1 MTLLTVESAL
11 NLKEYPINQPGSE
24 PYTKLVDHCRRQLM
38 EDGACELPN
47 FLSPKGL
54 EHLIEESVSMA
65 KGAYFNAVVGNAY
78 LSATDETVA
87 PDHPKRM
94 TEPTRLGVIAYD
106 EYPADAV
113 LRSIYEYNALMLF
126 VGDVLQLPSIHRYAD
141 PMGGLNLSVMTD
153 GDYLR
158 WHFDQTDFVT
168 SIAVQT
174 SEKGGEFEY
183 VPMIRTANDERYGE
197 VKKVLLNDHP
207 GVKKIANRPGTLLLF
222 KGRYSI
228 HRVSEIKGP
237 KPRLMALLA
246 YDEKPGINSTDH
258 LRMMRY
264 GRTGPKQN

>member
-1 MTLLTVESAL
+1 MTTLTVESAL
-11 NLKEYPINQPGSE
+11 NLTEYPINKPGTE
-24 PYTKLVDHCRRQLM
+24 PYKKLVEHCQRQLR
-38 EDGACELPN
+38 EDGACELVD
-47 FLSPKGL
+47 FLSPNGL
-54 EHLIEESVSMA
+54 ERLINESVQIS

-78 LSATDETVA
+78 LSATDESVA
-87 PDHPKRM
+87 TDHPRRM

-106 EYPADAV
+106 EYPPDAV
-113 LRSIYEYNALMLF
+113 LRSIYEYEPLMKF
-126 VGDVLQLPSIHRYAD
+126 VGDVNQLPTIHRYAD
-141 PMGGLNLSVMTD
+141 PMGGLNLSVMTE

-174 SEKGGEFEY
+174 SETGGDFEY
-183 VPMIRTANDERYGE
+183 VPMVRKANDERYGE
-197 VKKVLLNDHP
+197 VKKVLLNKHP
-207 GVKKIANRPGTLLLF
+207 DVKKIANRPGTLLLF

-228 HRVSEIKGP
+228 HRVSEIKGK

-264 GRTGPKQN
+264 GRTGPKQS

>member
-1 MTLLTVESAL
+1 MTNLTVESSL
-11 NLKEYPINQPGSE
+11 NLSEYPINQPGTE
-24 PYTKLVDHCRRQLM
+24 PYKKLVEHCRRQLL

-47 FLSPKGL
+47 FLSPVGL
-54 EHLIEESVSMA
+54 EKLISESVHLA

-78 LSATDETVA
+78 LSATDESVA
-87 PDHPKRM
+87 PDHPRRM

-113 LRSIYEYNALMLF
+113 LRSIYEYPALMKF
-126 VGDVLQLPSIHRYAD
+126 VGDVLELPSIHRYAD
-141 PMGGLNLSVMTD
+141 PMGGLNLSVMVD

-174 SEKGGEFEY
+174 SDSGGEFEY
-183 VPMIRTANDERYGE
+183 VPMVRTPSDERYSE

-228 HRVSEIKGP
+228 HRVSEIKGS

-246 YDEKPGINSTDH
+246 YDEKPGIQSTDH

-264 GRTGPKQN
+264 GRTGPKQS